1 MQIWRAGSEQKI
13 VYKSNLG
20 EDFHSKIITELL
32 ARQHKETLLL
42 PFSEILEQ
50 IFEKGNHEATDLLV
64 VDIFGQENCA
74 FIGLPPKLI
83 AASLGKLNI
92 EHNVWDEAKSI
103 LVAFAINLGLQLKQQ
118 MLSQKIFT
126 AVVSANEF
134 AHPALFHLI

>member
-1 MQIWRAGSEQKI
+1 MGNEKKI

-20 EDFHSKIITELL
+20 EVFHAKIIIELIG
-32 ARQHKETLLL
+32 RYNKEILLL

-64 VDIFGQENCA
+64 ADIFGQENCA

-83 AASLGKLNI
+83 AASLGKLSN
-92 EHNVWDEAKSI
+92 EHTVWDEAKSI

-118 MLSQKIFT
+118 MLTQKIFT

-134 AHPALFHLI
+134 AHPAFFHLI